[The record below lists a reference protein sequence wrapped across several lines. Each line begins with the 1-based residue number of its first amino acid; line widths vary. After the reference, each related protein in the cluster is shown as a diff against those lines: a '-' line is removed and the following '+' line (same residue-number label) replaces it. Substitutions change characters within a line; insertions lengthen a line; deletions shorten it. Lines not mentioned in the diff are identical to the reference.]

1 MLLVSICPIIE
12 DSFISCYLLAF
23 DQKLKNESW
32 LRESYSLSV
41 PFTFMTVSEREG
53 GSYPNPLIA
62 SNGGN
67 EGNSTKPKA
76 RIGVCCGNKLG
87 K

>member
-1 MLLVSICPIIE
+1 M
-12 DSFISCYLLAF
+12 AF
-23 DQKLKNESW
+23 DQKPKDAKMSHGFVSLT
-32 LRESYSLSV
+32 LSV
-41 PFTFMTVSEREG
+41 PFTFMAVSEREG
-53 GSYPNPLIA
+53 VSYPNPLIA

-76 RIGVCCGNKLG
+76 RIGVCCGDELG